1 MTGTYR
7 KHKAQT
13 PGDEDIAMKK
23 SLTSENEDMLK
34 NAELD
39 DTKAAGLRN
48 RILGL
53 VAEYAAAA
61 HGPRRFI
68 PGRSNVPVS
77 GKVFDASD
85 LRHLVAASLDFWLTA
100 GRFNDAF
107 ESRLADFVK
116 VKHALTVNSGSSANL
131 LAISALASP
140 NLGKD
145 AIKPGDEV
153 ISVAAGF
160 PTTVNPIIQNGLM
173 PVFVDVDIPT
183 YGISVSQVKKAITPK
198 TRAIVAAHTLGNPFD
213 IDGIC
218 RIAED
223 NDLFLIEDC
232 CDALGSTYHGKK
244 VGAFGDISTFSFY
257 PAHHITTGE
266 GGAVATNDKT
276 IARIMESMRDWGR
289 DCHCPT
295 GRDNTCGRRFSMRLG
310 DLPYGYDHKY
320 TYSSLGYNLKMTDMQ
335 AAVGLAQTDHLD
347 KFMRIR
353 KNNFHHLR
361 QGLSGL
367 EDKMILPD
375 ATRGSDPSWFGFPIT
390 LRTGC
395 KVGRNELL
403 RKLDQKKIGT
413 RLLFGGNLLRQ
424 PYFRSLPHRK
434 MGRMKNT
441 DIIMNDT
448 FWIGVFPGLTEEM
461 LDYMIDNLT
470 KYCDNRSS

>member
-1 MTGTYR
+1 MSTYR
-7 KHKAQT
+7 GPNAQT
-13 PGDEDIAMKK
+13 RGDEDIAGKK
-23 SLTSENEDMLK
+23 ILTSENEGMLK
-34 NAELD
+34 NSNLD
-39 DTKAAGLRN
+39 DAKAEGLRT

-61 HGPRRFI
+61 HGPKRFI
-68 PGRSNVPVS
+68 PGQSNVPVS

-85 LRHLVAASLDFWLTA
+85 LCHLVAASLDFWLTA

-107 ESRLADFVK
+107 ESRLADFLM

-131 LAISALASP
+131 LAISALTSP
-140 NLGKD
+140 ELGKD
-145 AIKPGDEV
+145 ALRPGDEV
-153 ISVAAGF
+153 ITVAAGF

-173 PVFVDVDIPT
+173 PVFVDVDVPT
-183 YGISVSQVKKAITPK
+183 YGISVSQVKKAITPRTK
-198 TRAIVAAHTLGNPFD
+198 AIVAAHTLGNPFD
-213 IDGIC
+213 IDGVC

-266 GGAVATNDKT
+266 GGAAVTNDKT
-276 IARIMESMRDWGR
+276 MARIMESMRDWGR

-295 GRDNTCGRRFSMRLG
+295 GKDNTCGRRFSMQLG

-353 KNNFHHLR
+353 KSNFHHLR
-361 QGLSGL
+361 EGLSGL
-367 EDKMILPD
+367 EDKMILPE

-390 LRTGC
+390 LKTGC

-403 RKLDQKKIGT
+403 RKLNQKKIGT

-424 PYFRSLPHRK
+424 PYFKSLPHRAEGK
-434 MGRMKNT
+434 LRNT

-461 LDYMIDNLT
+461 LDYMIANLT
-470 KYCDNRSS
+470 EYSDNGLS

>member
-1 MTGTYR
+1 
-7 KHKAQT
+7 
-13 PGDEDIAMKK
+13 MKK

>member
-347 KFMRIR
+347 KFIRIR